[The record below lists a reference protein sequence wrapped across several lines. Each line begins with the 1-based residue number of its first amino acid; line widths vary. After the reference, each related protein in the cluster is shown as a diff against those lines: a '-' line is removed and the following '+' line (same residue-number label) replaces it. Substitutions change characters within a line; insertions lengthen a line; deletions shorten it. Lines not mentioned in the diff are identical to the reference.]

1 MCKPIRKPRTSCH
14 VMSGVP
20 CDSSCVDSYVYTEK
34 AKVSAM
40 SARKKRWICFFIV
53 VIILIIIAV
62 VIGIQVA
69 QGNIG
74 NVGKKN
80 DSPAPVTV
88 TASASGVVSSA
99 ISSAVSSALLSG

>member
-1 MCKPIRKPRTSCH
+1 MCRLIQKPGTSCH
-14 VMSGVP
+14 VISDAP
-20 CDSSCVDSYVYTEK
+20 CDSPDSDRFQYTEK

-74 NVGKKN
+74 NVGKN
-80 DSPAPVTV
+80 NNNAAPVTTV
-88 TASASGVVSSA
+88 TATPSASASVAPSATLRSS
-99 ISSAVSSALLSG
+99 

>member
-1 MCKPIRKPRTSCH
+1 MCKPIQKPRTSCH
-14 VMSGVP
+14 IITGVP
-20 CDSSCVDSYVYTEK
+20 CDSSCSDSYVYTEK

-53 VIILIIIAV
+53 IIILVIIAV

-74 NVGKKN
+74 NIGKKN
-80 DSPAPVTV
+80 DTPAPVTV
-88 TASASGVVSSA
+88 TASASAS
-99 ISSAVSSALLSG
+99 VSSALSSLLSG